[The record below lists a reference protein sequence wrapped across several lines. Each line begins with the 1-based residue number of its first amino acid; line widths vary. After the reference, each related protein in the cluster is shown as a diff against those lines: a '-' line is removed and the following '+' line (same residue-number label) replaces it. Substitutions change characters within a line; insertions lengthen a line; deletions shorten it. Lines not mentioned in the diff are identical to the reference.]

1 MQVSLYLQN
10 KKSRWAY
17 SSRHLSLLPRPWSGL
32 HQVQEPAHCAAMPA
46 QEALFKEVK
55 IELFPLL
62 YHFTSSTCSLL

>member
-10 KKSRWAY
+10 QKSRWAY

-55 IELFPLL
+55 I
-62 YHFTSSTCSLL
+62 